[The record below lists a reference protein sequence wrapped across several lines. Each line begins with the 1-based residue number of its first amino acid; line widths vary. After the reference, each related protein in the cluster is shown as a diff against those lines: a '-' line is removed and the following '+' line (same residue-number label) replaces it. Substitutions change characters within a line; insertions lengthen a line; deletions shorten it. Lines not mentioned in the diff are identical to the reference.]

1 MDARAFDK
9 SRLHS
14 RHAIEGPS
22 RAPWWPHDE
31 ALGRVA
37 GAIAPMQLVQAARR
51 DVDAADGAPHPS
63 GARVDG
69 PRRPGN
75 AVARDVC
82 AIRRGD
88 GGDLNAAWLPIS
100 DTTFAP
106 TLEIVKSNRDQEVV
120 GPVVHPISATGNA
133 VGLQGARVPDGT
145 LGSRA
150 EVVGY
155 ADI

>member
-1 MDARAFDK
+1 VT
-9 SRLHS
+9 
-14 RHAIEGPS
+14 GT
-22 RAPWWPHDE
+22 
-31 ALGRVA
+31 
-37 GAIAPMQLVQAARR
+37 IAPMRSVQAARR
-51 DVDAADGAPHPS
+51 VVDAADGAPHPS
-63 GARVDG
+63 CARVDG
-69 PRRPGN
+69 PRRPGGK